1 MAAPNTHP
9 SLRLA
14 FYGDD
19 FTGSTDA
26 LEVLAFAG
34 LRCALFLAV
43 PSAETL
49 RELGPFDAIGIA
61 GDSRGMSPTEMDSQL
76 PAVLAAMA
84 RLPTPLVHYKVCS
97 TFDSSP
103 SIGSIGRVMDLAR
116 AAFGDGVIPIVAGT
130 PALGRYCLFGNLFA
144 RSGTDG
150 QVHRLDRHP
159 IMSAHPVTPMTEA
172 DLARHLAAQTV
183 QRIARFELPHL
194 ATERL
199 AMDRELERLLAQAPG
214 VILFDAATPEHLTDV
229 GRLLEGLSRRPQSHR
244 LPLFTVGSSGL
255 EYAMTQWW
263 RDSGAH
269 PEPATPIAADFERF
283 DAVPQVLAVSGSASA
298 LSALQIDAAV
308 AAGFVDLPVDA
319 RALVAGAESDA
330 GQGSQDWQHS
340 LSRLAD
346 RAILA
351 LQQGH
356 SVMLHTARGAQDPR
370 IEAMLAALMSSG
382 LTRGQ
387 AKHEGGRLL
396 GQRLGQLVDTVLRAV
411 PLRRLLLSGGDTASQ
426 ITQRLA
432 PDALLIAA
440 RLAPGAPLCRVVS
453 RAPHLQRLQI
463 ALKGGQMGQA
473 DYFVKALRGTA
484 ATDP

>member
-1 MAAPNTHP
+1 MATPHTHAG
-9 SLRLA
+9 LRLA

-43 PSAETL
+43 PSADTL

-61 GDSRGMSPTEMDSQL
+61 GSSRGMSPAEMDSRL

-103 SIGSIGRVMDLAR
+103 TIGSIGRVMDLAR
-116 AAFGDGVIPIVAGT
+116 AAFGNGVIPIVAGT

-144 RSGTDG
+144 RSGSDG
-150 QVHRLDRHP
+150 LVHRLDRHP
-159 IMSAHPVTPMTEA
+159 IMSAHPVTPMPEA
-172 DLARHLAAQTV
+172 DLARHLSAQTV
-183 QRIARFELPHL
+183 QQIARFELPSL
-194 ATERL
+194 ASDRL
-199 AMDRELERLLAQAPG
+199 AMDRELERLVAEAPG
-214 VILFDAATPEHLTDV
+214 AILFDGATAEHLTDV
-229 GRLLEGLSRRPQSHR
+229 GRLLEGLSRLRSLSHLPSR
-244 LPLFTVGSSGL
+244 PLFSVGSSGL

-263 RDSGAH
+263 RESGTN
-269 PEPATPIAADFERF
+269 PEAAASIAADFERF

-298 LSALQIDAAV
+298 LSALQIDAALD
-308 AAGFVDLPVDA
+308 AGFVDLPVDA
-319 RALVAGAESDA
+319 RALVAGADSED
-330 GQGSQDWQHS
+330 GQDS
-340 LSRLAD
+340 LGRLAD

-351 LQQGH
+351 LQQGR

-370 IEAMLAALMSSG
+370 IESMLAALVSSG
-382 LTRGQ
+382 LTRAQ
-387 AKHEGGRLL
+387 ARHEGGRLL

-426 ITQRLA
+426 IAQRLA

-440 RLAPGAPLCRVVS
+440 RLAPGAPLCRVLS
-453 RAPHLQRLQI
+453 RTPHLQQLQI
-463 ALKGGQMGQA
+463 ALKGGQMGEA
-473 DYFVKALRGTA
+473 DYFVKALRGTVQ
-484 ATDP
+484 TGL

>member
-1 MAAPNTHP
+1 MAAARTHAG
-9 SLRLA
+9 LRLA

-19 FTGSTDA
+19 FTGSADA

-34 LRCALFLAV
+34 LRCAMFLAV
-43 PSAETL
+43 PSADTL

-103 SIGSIGRVMDLAR
+103 AIGSIGRVMDLAR
-116 AAFGDGVIPIVAGT
+116 AAFGDGVIPIIAGT

-144 RSGTDG
+144 RSGTDA

-172 DLARHLAAQTV
+172 DLARHLSAQTV
-183 QRIARFELPHL
+183 QKIARFELPHL
-194 ATERL
+194 ASERL
-199 AMDRELERLLAQAPG
+199 AMDRELERLVAQAPG
-214 VILFDAATPEHLTDV
+214 AILFDAATAEHLTDV
-229 GRLLEGLSRRPQSHR
+229 GRLLEGLSRRAQLHSR
-244 LPLFTVGSSGL
+244 PLFSVGSSGL

-263 RDSGAH
+263 RESGAH
-269 PEPATPIAADFERF
+269 PQAAPSVAADCECF

-319 RALVAGAESDA
+319 RALVAAAA
-330 GQGSQDWQHS
+330 GQDLQDWQHNLGL
-340 LSRLAD
+340 LSD
-346 RAILA
+346 RAIQA

-370 IEAMLAALMSSG
+370 IESMIAVLVSSG

-453 RAPHLQRLQI
+453 RTPHLQQLQI

-484 ATDP
+484 QNGH

>member
-1 MAAPNTHP
+1 MSAPR
-9 SLRLA
+9 SDAGLRLA

-34 LRCALFLAV
+34 VRCALFLAV

-130 PALGRYCLFGNLFA
+130 PALGRYCLFGTLFA

-172 DLARHLAAQTV
+172 DLARHLSAQTM
-183 QRIARFELPHL
+183 QQIARFELPHL

-214 VILFDAATPEHLTDV
+214 AILFDAATPEHLTDV
-229 GRLLEGLSRRPQSHR
+229 GRQLEGLSRRPQSHR

-319 RALVAGAESDA
+319 RALVAAAGSDD
-330 GQGSQDWQHS
+330 GQHS
-340 LSRLAD
+340 LRRLAD
-346 RAILA
+346 QAIAA
-351 LQQGH
+351 LRQGR

-370 IEAMLAALMSSG
+370 IEAMIAAQMAGG
-382 LTRGQ
+382 LTRDQ
-387 AKHEGGRLL
+387 ARHAGGRRL
-396 GQRLGQLVDTVLRAV
+396 GQRLGQVVDSVLRAV

-440 RLAPGAPLCRVVS
+440 RLAPGAPLCRVLS
-453 RAPHLQRLQI
+453 RQRHLQQLQI

-473 DYFVKALRGTA
+473 DYFVKALRGTDQA
-484 ATDP
+484 GR

>member
-1 MAAPNTHP
+1 MSAPRTDAG
-9 SLRLA
+9 LRLA

-43 PSAETL
+43 PSADTL

-61 GDSRGMSPTEMDSQL
+61 GDSRGMSPAEMDAHL

-103 SIGSIGRVMDLAR
+103 VIGSIGRVMDLAR
-116 AAFGDGVIPIVAGT
+116 AAFGDAVIPIVAGT

-150 QVHRLDRHP
+150 RVHRLDRHP

-172 DLARHLAAQTV
+172 DLARHLSAQTG
-183 QRIARFELPHL
+183 QQIARFELPNL
-194 ATERL
+194 AADRL
-199 AMDRELERLLAQAPG
+199 AMDREIERLVAEAPG
-214 VILFDAATPEHLTDV
+214 AILFDGATPGHLTDV
-229 GRLLEGLSRRPQSHR
+229 GRLLEGLSRGRGR
-244 LPLFTVGSSGL
+244 PLFSVGSSGL

-263 RDSGAH
+263 HESGAH
-269 PEPATPIAADFERF
+269 PEAETSAAADCERF
-283 DAVPQVLAVSGSASA
+283 DAVPQVLAVSGSASP
-298 LSALQIDAAV
+298 LSALQIDAAL
-308 AAGFVDLPVDA
+308 AAGFADLPVDA
-319 RALVAGAESDA
+319 RALVAGA
-330 GQGSQDWQHS
+330 GWQDS
-340 LSRLAD
+340 LGLLAD
-346 RAILA
+346 RAIQA
-351 LQQGH
+351 LRQGH
-356 SVMLHTARGAQDPR
+356 SVMLHTARGPQDPR
-370 IEAMLAALMSSG
+370 IEAMIAALVSSG
-382 LTRGQ
+382 QTRGQ
-387 AKHEGGRLL
+387 AKHQGGRLL

-411 PLRRLLLSGGDTASQ
+411 PLRRLLLSGGDTSSQ

-432 PDALLIAA
+432 PAALLIEA

-453 RAPHLQRLQI
+453 HAPHLRQLQV

-473 DYFVKALRGTA
+473 DYFVKALRGTVQ
-484 ATDP
+484 TDPQLTQTLA